1 MVALFRILSLP
12 ASLPPSLPASL
23 PASIHPCLPAS
34 LPACLP
40 PCLPACLPPSLPLCE
55 TNFRLCF
62 GPSQN
67 LSVDEAMIQFD
78 GRLSWKQF
86 MPKKPVKWGLK
97 LWCLCDSD
105 TGYCVAFNV
114 YIGSNRDNQQAN
126 LDLGYRVVMGLIP
139 NYLNKH
145 YHVFADNFFT
155 SVHLA
160 EALLQAGTYLCG
172 TTRGTRRDFPNTRQ
186 CQVAGWRVCRG
197 LTSQM
202 S

>member
-1 MVALFRILSLP
+1 MTWKRFEKLSQY
-12 ASLPPSLPASL
+12 
-23 PASIHPCLPAS
+23 IHCSTAADEDAGNKLAKVRPLIT
-34 LPACLP
+34 
-40 PCLPACLPPSLPLCE
+40 LCE

-62 GPSQN
+62 CPSQN

-78 GRLSWKQF
+78 RRLSWKQY

-126 LDLGYRVVMGLIP
+126 LDLGYRVVMGLMP

-145 YHVFADNFFT
+145 HHVFADNFFYVGPLGGSPASSRHVPVWYDT
-155 SVHLA
+155 GHQERLTEHS
-160 EALLQAGTYLCG
+160 
-172 TTRGTRRDFPNTRQ
+172 RQ
-186 CQVAGWRVCRG
+186 CQVAGWRVCEVD
-197 LTSQM
+197 
-202 S
+202 